1 MTPYVDPAE
10 QLVVEVYT
18 RDIERSRDF
27 YEAFCFDVIRD
38 EGDFIELR
46 WERNSFLLEQVRD
59 TPEFPTAAVN
69 VRIMVP
75 NVDDYWRR
83 AQKLDARILRP
94 LADRYYGLRDFTMAG
109 PDGLALR
116 FATRLAALGK

>member
-1 MTPYVDPAE
+1 MTSYADPAE

-27 YEAFCFDVIRD
+27 YEAFGFDVIRD
-38 EGDFIELR
+38 EGEFIELQ
-46 WERNSFLLEQVRD
+46 WGRNSFLLEPVPG
-59 TPEFPTAAVN
+59 TPEFSSPAVN
-69 VRIMVP
+69 VRIMAP

-116 FATRLAALGK
+116 FATRIADLGE